1 MVPPVY
7 AVNSTHPDKWQTDVY
22 EPAVRIIDA
31 VLRVCVISSIAQREI
46 YLHYRFIY

>member
-7 AVNSTHPDKWQTDVY
+7 ALDSTHPDKWQTNVY

-31 VLRVCVISSIAQREI
+31 VLKVGLFYNIAPNER
-46 YLHYRFIY
+46 YLQ

>member
-7 AVNSTHPDKWQTDVY
+7 GLDSTHLDKWQTDVY

-31 VLRVCVISSIAQREI
+31 VLRVGLFYNIALSER
-46 YLHYRFIY
+46 YLQ